1 MIVDIQTSKQQE
13 QKGKKDNQ
21 TIDNHFSRILKQKDM
36 YCTNNNINLYR
47 HKKSKTKKG
56 TIYTI

>member
-21 TIDNHFSRILKQKDM
+21 TIVNHFSRTLKEEADM
-36 YCTNNNINLYR
+36 YYTNSNSLHSHY
-47 HKKSKTKKG
+47 SG
-56 TIYTI
+56 T